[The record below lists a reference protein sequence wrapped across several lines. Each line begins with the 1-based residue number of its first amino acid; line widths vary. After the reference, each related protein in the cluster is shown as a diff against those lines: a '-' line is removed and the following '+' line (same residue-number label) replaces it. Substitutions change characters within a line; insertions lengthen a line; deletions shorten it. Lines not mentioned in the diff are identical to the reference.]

1 MHKFRKC
8 YRRFAERC
16 AKVVVFY
23 RKVLTNLFLLCIM
36 DIYSKFRINSS
47 DKAS

>member
-8 YRRFAERC
+8 YWHFAEQC
-16 AKVVVFY
+16 AKAVVFY
-23 RKVLTNLFLLCIM
+23 RKVLTNLVSLCIM